1 MKAVAVQKNQPLPSA
16 RIGAPIAASAALVAL
31 AWSCGAAAEP
41 HEVAVA
47 SADTSSM
54 PRLEVATSTL
64 PRFDGIDSATRS
76 SRIDMT
82 LLPRHRRSALGLAL
96 GVSNPSGANPA
107 LGPVNTGIA
116 SVDLGLHW
124 RYTLDNNYR
133 FDVTA
138 YRRVPNSDAISLIE
152 SSDPTYGARVEFG
165 MGSIATKTRGF
176 VASKGFLGF
185 QLESGARVTIK
196 RSHGVPMLYYRNTF

>member
-1 MKAVAVQKNQPLPSA
+1 MKAVAIQDKQPASSA
-16 RIGAPIAASAALVAL
+16 RVPTRIPAHLAGLAML
-31 AWSCGAAAEP
+31 AWACGAWAEP
-41 HEVAVA
+41 HTAA
-47 SADTSSM
+47 AMTDM
-54 PRLEVATSTL
+54 ALPQLEVSASTL
-64 PRFDGIDSATRS
+64 PRFDDADTATRS
-76 SRIDMT
+76 SRVDLT

-107 LGPVNTGIA
+107 LNPFYSSIA
-116 SVDLGLHW
+116 SVDFGLHW
-124 RYTLDNNYR
+124 RYTLDSHYR

-152 SSDPTYGARVEFG
+152 SRDPTYGARVEFG
-165 MGSIATKTRGF
+165 LGSIANKSKGF

-196 RSHGVPMLYYRNTF
+196 RSGGVPMLYYRNTF